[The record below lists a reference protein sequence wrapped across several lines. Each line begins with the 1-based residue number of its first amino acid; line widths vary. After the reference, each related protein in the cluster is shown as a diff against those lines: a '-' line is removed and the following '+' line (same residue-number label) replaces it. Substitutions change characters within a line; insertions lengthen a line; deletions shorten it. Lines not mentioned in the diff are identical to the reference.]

1 MPLKSWAGSGIRV
14 PAGGVLVVDIWI
26 GSLLEGAA
34 QARGAVAIIDV
45 FRAFTTA
52 AVVLANGA
60 SRIVMVGT
68 VEEALKLR
76 ANGTGQI
83 CQGEVGGIAPVGFDF
98 GNSPFEVSEV
108 DFAGKVIIQRTSA
121 GTQGIVTASHAQY
134 LYAASL
140 VTASATARSLLAQQH
155 AERISLVAIGSA
167 GAERTDEDE
176 LCALHLRNRLEGR
189 PGNPTAVRELILAGG
204 DARRFND
211 PTRPHFNHKDVE
223 IALDVDRYDFAIR
236 VAMEGGLLVARRE

>member
-1 MPLKSWAGSGIRV
+1 M
-14 PAGGVLVVDIWI
+14 GVVEIWI

-60 SRIVMVGT
+60 SRIIMVDT

-83 CQGEVGGIAPVGFDF
+83 CLGEVGAVAPPDFDF
-98 GNSPFEVSEV
+98 GNSPFEVSER
-108 DFAGKVIIQRTSA
+108 DFTGKVIIQRTSA
-121 GTQGIVTASHAQY
+121 GTQGIVTASDAQY

-140 VTASATARSLLAQQH
+140 VTASATARALLTHKEAD
-155 AERISLVAIGSA
+155 RISLVAMGSA
-167 GAERTDEDE
+167 GMVRTDEDE

-189 PGNPTAVRELILAGG
+189 PGSPAAVRELILAAGEI
-204 DARRFND
+204 RRFND
-211 PTRPHFNHKDVE
+211 PTRPHLNAKDVE
-223 IALDVDRYDFAIR
+223 IALEVDRYDFAIR
-236 VAMEGGLLVARRE
+236 VTLEGGLLVARRE